1 MKIDKL
7 IFFLFLENNK
17 NGFVTRSRPPFFYQ
31 SKFGNPEKKK
41 PMTFHYFSHELRT
54 FVIRKK
60 RKSFV
65 LFCFGWVLHARKI
78 RKLLTPRGDKD
89 WEDLSQRVSTGE
101 EREREKTKKMFV
113 VFPREVVV
121 SFMVVAGRL
130 VVS

>member
-1 MKIDKL
+1 
-7 IFFLFLENNK
+7 
-17 NGFVTRSRPPFFYQ
+17 
-31 SKFGNPEKKK
+31 
-41 PMTFHYFSHELRT
+41 MTFHYFSHELRT

-60 RKSFV
+60 RKRFV
-65 LFCFGWVLHARKI
+65 VVFFCLVLHARKI